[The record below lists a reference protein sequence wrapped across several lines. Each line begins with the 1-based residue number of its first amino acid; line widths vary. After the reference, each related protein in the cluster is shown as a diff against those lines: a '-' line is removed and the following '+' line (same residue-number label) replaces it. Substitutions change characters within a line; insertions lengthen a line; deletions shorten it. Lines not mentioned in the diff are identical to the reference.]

1 MVLPKKERNDN
12 PTMNLG
18 IIGLGGGASQM
29 IPAFMRHP
37 HVNVAA
43 AADIDQG
50 QLDKFSTEYE
60 GKTYLSAEALCQ
72 SPDVDVVY
80 IATPNQFHTEHALIA
95 LENKKHVYMEK
106 PMTLTLEDAEIMI
119 KSAERNG
126 LRLAVNVKHSYEP
139 RVRKI
144 REMVVSGELG
154 KLRMINYWYFNDW
167 LYSPRTTEELT
178 PELGGGVPWRQGP
191 HQFDIIRTIAGGM
204 VRSVRAMTGVWDES
218 RPVAGCYSS
227 FLEFE
232 DGVVATAVYSGYDHF
247 SSRELTYRVDEGDSW
262 PDPPVHARARTA
274 LRQAGSKEAETALK
288 RERRFGGG
296 GRTAQDSAPGQ
307 RRPTAWILGGP
318 LVVSFDKGDVRLT
331 PAGLMVYGEEEKR
344 EIPLPA
350 SPDGR
355 DGIVDEV
362 YRAVV
367 QGHRPANDGNWGMAT
382 LEVLLALFQSG
393 KERKEMFLSHQ
404 VATQD

>member
-1 MVLPKKERNDN
+1 MASAGRNDN
-12 PTMNLG
+12 PALNLG

-37 HVNVAA
+37 HVSVTA

-50 QLDKFSTEYE
+50 QLDKFRTEYE
-60 GKTYLSAEALCQ
+60 GETYLSAEALCR
-72 SPDVDVVY
+72 SADVDVVY

-119 KSAERNG
+119 KTAERNG
-126 LRLAVNVKHSYEP
+126 LQLAVNVKHSFEP

-154 KLRMINYWYFNDW
+154 RLRMLNYWYFNDW

-227 FLEFE
+227 YLEFE

-247 SSRELTYRVDEGDSW
+247 NSRELTYRVDEGDSW

-296 GRTAQDSAPGQ
+296 GRTAQGSTPGQ
-307 RRPTAWILGGP
+307 RRSTAWILGGP

-367 QGHRPANDGNWGMAT
+367 HGHRPANDGNWGMAT

-393 KERKEMFLSHQ
+393 KERKEVFLSHQ